1 MLSLSV
7 CRWLVLTAAEV
18 QASQDEPETFIQE
31 QEDLW
36 YEKDVVPCAE
46 SLLCALFEQRPST
59 TLPLSLGILRQLIDA
74 PSVAEPVSA
83 DRLKSL
89 PGRLQ
94 IVSSVRLVSSVE
106 VKCLF
111 SAASERICSGRG
123 S

>member
-83 DRLKSL
+83 DHLSTFFLDRWETSL

-94 IVSSVRLVSSVE
+94 VVSVSSRRSQVSLLSR
-106 VKCLF
+106 F
-111 SAASERICSGRG
+111 
-123 S
+123 

>member
-83 DRLKSL
+83 DRRCLSTFFLDRLETSL

-94 IVSSVRLVSSVE
+94 LVSSRLVE
-106 VKCLF
+106 VPLLSRF
-111 SAASERICSGRG
+111 
-123 S
+123 

>member
-83 DRLKSL
+83 DHLSTFFLARLETCSRSFASRLRLISSKLSVSL
-89 PGRLQ
+89 LSR
-94 IVSSVRLVSSVE
+94 
-106 VKCLF
+106 F
-111 SAASERICSGRG
+111 
-123 S
+123 

>member
-83 DRLKSL
+83 DHRLSTFFL
-89 PGRLQ
+89 DRLQTSVPGRLQ
-94 IVSSVRLVSSVE
+94 VISVSSRRSQVSLLSR
-106 VKCLF
+106 F
-111 SAASERICSGRG
+111 
-123 S
+123 